1 MTGRDEAAV
10 AAAIGAATERLA
22 DGRRGRLYVT
32 GPAGSGRSAVLA
44 GIAEARPEAILID
57 AAGRTAESVV
67 QELIDRTGLLS
78 ERGYGTLNDL
88 RRAMRNDRA
97 ARTVLLAN
105 TQLAGSLACGGGA
118 DRVRAVGDAIGIAA
132 EEGALQ
138 LVVEQ
143 PQPPE
148 RSAAEPTA
156 YGLDV
161 LHLPTGQGPE
171 ELAALTAAVP
181 ERTLAALRVLADAQ
195 LRRVPVAAWAE
206 LCRAAGL
213 DLTEAELAA
222 VTAEPLVREPDGT
235 VGFDRP
241 ALVEELRRP
250 AAETAAFHDRMT
262 DRLLAA
268 DLTEP
273 WAARSLPGHAA
284 AAGRFDE
291 LLADARALAHVPQDV
306 LTEGFYAAYSDVDG
320 FRHGT
325 HAAALHYLEGYGLTG
340 APHGEWVAWLAHDA
354 HTRGQFDRA
363 ETLAAACPEPLTFR
377 TVWSRWSPVGAFT
390 PRTGP
395 WHTEEI
401 DRVYPAELQGRPVVV
416 TEDEDENGYVSDAA
430 TGELLGEANDE
441 LEPGTATLTVRART
455 EYAIVLDGPD
465 GAPLGLFHH
474 PDADTA
480 GAVGDLLVLAGPRGA
495 YAVRPDVKLLRDAPE
510 HRLVP
515 LVGGFGWQLPRR
527 YDPAETPDLRQLLE
541 QAFGAGQLRRIENVP
556 DGITHRPTRELLATV
571 GLPAVDSRTGYW
583 LTPDEGLPARPW
595 PEGVEPAGTGPF
607 HLLGGWVGADL
618 VLDGSNGRVLR
629 ARPAN
634 WPADTPPSE
643 PLIGSSLES
652 FLTMIGVLTQYLT
665 VYWTGAADSYDLL
678 TELRTRIAGIDP
690 DAAATDSWQYVL
702 EPDTWA

>member
-22 DGRRGRLYVT
+22 GGKRGLLYVT

-44 GIAEARPEAILID
+44 GIAEALPEAILID

-67 QELIDRTGLLS
+67 RELIDRTGLLS
-78 ERGYGTLNDL
+78 RPGLGSLNEL
-88 RRAMRNDRA
+88 RRAMRTDST

-105 TQLAGSLACGGGA
+105 TQLAGSLACGGEG
-118 DRVRAVGDAIGIAA
+118 DRVRAVGAAIGIAA
-132 EEGALQ
+132 QEGALQ

-148 RSAAEPTA
+148 QPADEPTG
-156 YGLDV
+156 YWQDV
-161 LHLPTGQGPE
+161 LRLPTGQGPE
-171 ELAALTAAVP
+171 ELAALAEAVP

-222 VTAEPLVREPDGT
+222 VTAEPLVREADGT

-250 AAETAAFHDRMT
+250 AVEAAEFHGRMT
-262 DRLLAA
+262 DRLLEA
-268 DLTEP
+268 DLAEP

-284 AAGRFDE
+284 VAGRFDD
-291 LLADARALAHVPQDV
+291 LLADARALAHVPQDA
-306 LTEGFYAAYSDVDG
+306 LTEGFRTAYGDIDG

-325 HAAALHYLEGYGLTG
+325 HAAALHYLAGYGLTG

-363 ETLAAACPEPLTFR
+363 EALAAACPEPLTFR

-390 PRTGP
+390 PRTWP

-401 DRVYPAELQGRPVVV
+401 DRVYPAELDGRPVVV

-430 TGELLGEANDE
+430 TGELLGEAGDE
-441 LEPGTATLTVRART
+441 LERGTATLTVRSRI
-455 EYAIVLDGPD
+455 EYATVLDGPD
-465 GAPLGLFHH
+465 GAPLGVFHH
-474 PDADTA
+474 PDADAA
-480 GAVGDLLVLAGPRGA
+480 GAVGDLLVAAGPRGA
-495 YAVRPDVKLLRDAPE
+495 YAVRPDVKLLRDGPD

-515 LVGGFGWQLPRR
+515 LVGGFGWQLPRP

-541 QAFGAGQLRRIENVP
+541 QAFGAEQLRRIEDVP
-556 DGITHRPTRELLATV
+556 DGITHGPTRELLATV
-571 GLPAVDSRTGYW
+571 GLPVVDSRTGYW
-583 LTPDEGLPARPW
+583 LTPDEGLPATPW
-595 PEGVEPAGTGPF
+595 PEGVEPAGTGPY
-607 HLLGGWVGADL
+607 HLIGGWVGAYL
-618 VLDGSNGRVLR
+618 VLDGSDGRVLR
-629 ARPAN
+629 MRPAN
-634 WPADTPPSE
+634 WPADTPPAE
-643 PLIGSSLES
+643 PLIGSSLQS
-652 FLTMIGVLTQYLT
+652 FLTMIGVQTQYLT
-665 VYWTGAADSYDLL
+665 VYWTAAADSYDLL
-678 TELRTRIAGIDP
+678 SELRTRIAGIDP
-690 DAAATDSWQYVL
+690 EAAATDSWQYVL